1 MIKKIKTPKKSSK
14 KNVLFSK
21 PSPDPTY
28 SGEGIVIGKP
38 TDFLGSQHPVTKF
51 MKNIFGSGQSVNT
64 SESLTAGPKGYTKRK
79 R

>member
-1 MIKKIKTPKKSSK
+1 MIKKIKTPKKSTK

-21 PSPDPTY
+21 PSPDPTF
-28 SGEGIVIGKP
+28 SGEGIVIGKKL
-38 TDFLGSQHPVTKF
+38 FEQHPVTKF

-64 SESLTAGPKGYTKRK
+64 SESLTAGPKGFTKRK